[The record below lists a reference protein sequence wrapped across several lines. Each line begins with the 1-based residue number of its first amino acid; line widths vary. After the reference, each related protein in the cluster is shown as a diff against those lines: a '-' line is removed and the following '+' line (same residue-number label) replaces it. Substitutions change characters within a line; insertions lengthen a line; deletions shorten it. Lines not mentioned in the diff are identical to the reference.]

1 MERPRSKEG
10 EDGQP
15 TRWWQIRASQVEV
28 EVSDWPS
35 LIGNPPGKKL
45 NDPKILDDRRYAQLR
60 T

>member
-1 MERPRSKEG
+1 MAGARSKEG
-10 EDGQP
+10 EDGQA

-35 LIGNPPGKKL
+35 LIGNPSGRKL
-45 NDPKILDDRRYAQLR
+45 DDPKILEDRRYAQLR